1 MSAGNGGRVV
11 RVPPQA
17 FETLAKLV
25 EDVVAGRENVDTLQD
40 ALEASPEGVHLLR
53 VVPVDAERGHVRVEA
68 HLTPELVR
76 RALANGDGG
85 PVVLA
90 IAQGLLRGLV
100 RTAPPPVAAVLQEA
114 VDGITA
120 GMDALEVDG

>member
-1 MSAGNGGRVV
+1 MN
-11 RVPPQA
+11 
-17 FETLAKLV
+17 
-25 EDVVAGRENVDTLQD
+25 
-40 ALEASPEGVHLLR
+40 LLR

-76 RALANGDGG
+76 RAIANGDGG
-85 PVVLA
+85 PVTLA
-90 IAQGLLRGLV
+90 IVQGLLRGLV

-114 VDGITA
+114 GDGITA

>member
-17 FETLAKLV
+17 FETLV
-25 EDVVAGRENVDTLQD
+25 ENVTAGRED
-40 ALEASPEGVHLLR
+40 VHL
-53 VVPVDAERGHVRVEA
+53 PA
-68 HLTPELVR
+68 ELVT
-76 RALANGDGG
+76 RAIALKDGG
-85 PVVLA
+85 PVTLA
-90 IAQGLLRGLV
+90 IVQGLLRGLV